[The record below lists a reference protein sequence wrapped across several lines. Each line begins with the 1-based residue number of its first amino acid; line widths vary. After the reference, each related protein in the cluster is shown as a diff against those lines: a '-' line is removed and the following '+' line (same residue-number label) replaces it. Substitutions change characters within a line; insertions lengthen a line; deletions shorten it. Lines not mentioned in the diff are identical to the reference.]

1 MLVSAVQ
8 HHESA
13 LYTQY
18 PLLAGLPPTT
28 PILPFQIIPEH
39 WAVLPAL
46 YSSFL
51 LLLLSHVSRVQ
62 LCVTPQGAAHQ
73 APVPGILQAR
83 TLGWGC
89 HCLLPLPASY
99 LFHMVVYICQCY
111 DLSSSYPFLPHLC
124 SQVCSLC
131 LCLYCVCVCVC
142 VCARSVVSDSLW
154 FPRLCQAPLSMEFSR
169 QEYWNGFPFPSPVPL
184 LLPCK

>member
-1 MLVSAVQ
+1 M
-8 HHESA
+8 
-13 LYTQY
+13 
-18 PLLAGLPPTT
+18 
-28 PILPFQIIPEH
+28 
-39 WAVLPAL
+39 LPAL

-142 VCARSVVSDSLW
+142 VHAQLCLILYDSPDFARLLCPWNFLDKNTGMVFHFLLQCLYCCPANSFVSTIFLD
-154 FPRLCQAPLSMEFSR
+154 FI
-169 QEYWNGFPFPSPVPL
+169 
-184 LLPCK
+184 